1 MKLEAMIIR
10 KWSLGHLGQPWHK
23 YWKKLYSNCVSAF
36 YSAYT
41 QPTFTCSKSTIETR
55 KMCGI
60 YSRLKLVPAIL
71 YQIFIFHQM
80 IALQKLWKMFFISS
94 KKLFSFSRYSHFCIF
109 VFPSF
114 FPLSA
119 IAWEVDQRKILKI
132 MSSAV

>member
-80 IALQKLWKMFFISS
+80 IALQKLC
-94 KKLFSFSRYSHFCIF
+94 KKLLFRLKSSFRSRDIHIF
-109 VFPSF
+109 VFSSSPLF
-114 FPLSA
+114 FRSQPLLERLIKEKS
-119 IAWEVDQRKILKI
+119 
-132 MSSAV
+132 